1 MTETE
6 YTLTANHVAA
16 AAAPGEVSVDLYE
29 NGSRLL
35 GPDGDPDVLVVR
47 IGGVTVRLTLANP
60 QDRRTAAELLRRVH
74 VATAYAYQRV
84 TGYAMPPYQAIGP
97 S

>member
-1 MTETE
+1 
-6 YTLTANHVAA
+6 
-16 AAAPGEVSVDLYE
+16 
-29 NGSRLL
+29 
-35 GPDGDPDVLVVR
+35 
-47 IGGVTVRLTLANP
+47 VTVRLTLANP

>member
-1 MTETE
+1 MSPRQQLQEKSLWIFTRTVRGCSARTV
-6 YTLTANHVAA
+6 TLTFSWS
-16 AAAPGEVSVDLYE
+16 ES
-29 NGSRLL
+29 
-35 GPDGDPDVLVVR
+35 
-47 IGGVTVRLTLANP
+47 GVTVRLTLANP

-84 TGYAMPPYQAIGP
+84 TGYAMPPYRAIGP

>member
-1 MTETE
+1 VTVTETE

-47 IGGVTVRLTLANP
+47 IGG
-60 QDRRTAAELLRRVH
+60 
-74 VATAYAYQRV
+74 
-84 TGYAMPPYQAIGP
+84 
-97 S
+97 